1 MHSISNSNTDKSHKL
16 DDDRVELKKHND
28 DAITKI
34 SNMYLFI
41 VFLTV
46 FLHPDRFA
54 IAQDEVKA

>member
-34 SNMYLFI
+34 SNIYA
-41 VFLTV
+41 TV
-46 FLHPDRFA
+46 VCRVTDPPLIETPA
-54 IAQDEVKA
+54 